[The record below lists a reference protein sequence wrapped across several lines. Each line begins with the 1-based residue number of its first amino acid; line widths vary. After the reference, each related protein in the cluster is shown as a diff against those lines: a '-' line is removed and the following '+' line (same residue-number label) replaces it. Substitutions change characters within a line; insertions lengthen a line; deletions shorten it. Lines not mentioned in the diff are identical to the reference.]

1 MKRWKKIAIATLA
14 IIAISQVPFAYRRHQ
29 LSNLRSAIAN
39 LNASR
44 VVTIDPQYTDY
55 AGVVHVHSNLGGHS
69 SGTLPEIVR
78 AAEAQRLKF
87 VVMTEHPSAE
97 VDTAIQTLSGVH
109 RGVLFIPGTE
119 AAAQNGDRLLM
130 LKGMPQNASS
140 VQSTASLLDLAV
152 ANDRPALVAYPLE
165 FHTWGERR
173 FDGVEVY
180 NLYTDARRV
189 KPLSMLFDG
198 IWSYR
203 SFPDLLFARFFQR
216 PSEALRLYDEAITSQ
231 HRHISLTAGNDAHQN
246 VGFGL
251 SDSTGKTFLYAQ
263 FDPYE
268 RSFATVRNH
277 VVLEKNC
284 TLDEGSLLQAL
295 KEGHSFVA
303 FDIFCDAT
311 GFMFTAESATQR
323 KTMGDEIAAGT
334 GLQFV
339 VRTPVKATVKL
350 LREGN
355 VLAEVNDTAEWRVPV
370 TDPGAYRVEV
380 YLPQLGSLVAEKP
393 WIISNPIYVR

>member
-1 MKRWKKIAIATLA
+1 MKRWKKFTIAALA
-14 IIAISQVPFAYRRHQ
+14 IIAISQIPFAYRRHL
-29 LSNLRSAIAN
+29 LSNLRSAIAS

-44 VVTIDPQYTDY
+44 IVTVDPQYTDY
-55 AGVVHVHSNLGGHS
+55 AGVIHVHSNLGGHS
-69 SGTLPEIVR
+69 TGTLPELVR
-78 AAEAQRLKF
+78 AAESQGLKF
-87 VVMTEHPSAE
+87 IVMTEHPSSE
-97 VDTAIQTLSGVH
+97 VDTASQTLSGVH
-109 RGVLFIPGTE
+109 RGVLFISGTE
-119 AAAQNGDRLLM
+119 AAAENGDRLLM
-130 LKGMPQNASS
+130 LKGMPPNASS
-140 VQSTASLLDLAV
+140 LQSTASLLDLAV
-152 ANDRPALVAYPLE
+152 ANDRPTLVAYPLE
-165 FHTWGERR
+165 FQTWGERR

-203 SFPDLLFARFFQR
+203 SFADLLFARFFQR
-216 PSEALRLYDEAITSQ
+216 PTEALRLYDEAINGQ
-231 HRHISLTAGNDAHQN
+231 HRHIALTAGNDAHQN

-251 SDSTGKTFLYAQ
+251 SDSTGKRLLYAQ
-263 FDPYE
+263 LDPYE

-277 VVLEKNC
+277 VVLEKNR
-284 TLDEGSLLQAL
+284 TLDEGSLLRAL

-311 GFMFTAESATQR
+311 GFMFTAESAIQR

-339 VRTPVKATVKL
+339 VRTPVKATIKL
-350 LREGN
+350 LRDGKVISEAN
-355 VLAEVNDTAEWRVPV
+355 VLAEWRVPV
-370 TDPGAYRVEV
+370 TDAGAYRVEV
-380 YLPQLGSLVAEKP
+380 YLPQLGSLIADKP